1 MRCKN
6 ALFLTLGLVTAIP
19 TILPAVAASAT
30 SIRPSWQAFV
40 VLIGILGNAHV
51 GMTGF
56 FFVAEPRY
64 RPILRDNPLRY
75 FWLPSLCMG
84 GALTLFLHSPKGFW
98 LYFLF
103 HYAWLLWHFGRQNFG
118 LYALVTNANRS
129 GAPTSIE
136 RAFFSLL
143 PVAAIPKAWTI
154 YPDIGLGPDIIPWL
168 VGVSWA
174 MAFLCGGLLLTILR
188 DLRMRADWQR
198 CAALALSVGFFLP
211 TLLSSDPAVAL
222 AFFAHPLQYI
232 VMMLYLAGDRKQG
245 RLLPRF
251 AWLVTT
257 GVALWT
263 AIHFTQGPFAG
274 LSLALA
280 FGVTQIHFLVDAGV
294 WRLALAPQRRIVAD
308 SFDFLFTAPRTAT
321 PSLNQGNH
329 TAATGQR

>member
-1 MRCKN
+1 MSLRHKN
-6 ALFLTLGLVTAIP
+6 ALFLLLGLVTAIP

-30 SIRPSWQAFV
+30 SIRPGWQEFV
-40 VLIGILGNAHV
+40 LLLGFLGNAHV
-51 GMTGF
+51 GMTF

-64 RPILRDNPLRY
+64 RPILRDNLLRY

-84 GALTLFLHSPKGFW
+84 GTLTLFLFSPKGFW

-118 LYALVTNANRS
+118 LYAFVANANRS
-129 GAPTSIE
+129 GAPTLIE

-143 PVAAIPKAWTI
+143 PVAAIPKALTI
-154 YPDIGLGPDIIPWL
+154 YPDIGLGEIIPWL

-174 MAFLCGGLLLTILR
+174 LAFLCGGLLLAILR
-188 DLRMRADWQR
+188 DRRIRADWQR
-198 CAALALSVGFFLP
+198 CLALALSVGFFLP

-257 GVALWT
+257 GVALWA

-280 FGVTQIHFLVDAGV
+280 FGVTQIHILVDAGV

-321 PSLNQGNH
+321 PVP
-329 TAATGQR
+329 